1 MRSSLPSDDA
11 RMAKSIPRYVHPG
24 AWWLWALC
32 LAAAASRTTNPIIL
46 LLILAVTGLVVAARK
61 PDAPWARSFTVFL
74 KLGVLVIVIRVAFQV
89 ALGTATG
96 THTLL
101 SLPVVPLPTWLAGIR
116 LGGDIT
122 LESIILAAC
131 DGLRLAV
138 LIACV
143 GAANSLASASR
154 LLKALPP
161 ALYEVGVAVV
171 VAMTFAPQLVT
182 DIGRV
187 KQARRLRG
195 RPSTGFRGVT
205 GSALPVFEGALDRAV
220 ALAAAMDARG
230 YGRSAELPRRVRI
243 ATMVLV
249 IGGMIAL
256 CIGLYG
262 LLSAA
267 TPTRVS
273 VPIFALGLVA
283 ALGGMWLGGRR
294 SIRTRYRPDPWRA
307 PEWIVT
313 ASGIAALAG
322 VTLASINNPAAL
334 EMTVSPLMW
343 PQLPPAALL
352 GVLIAATPAFLT
364 PPLPAPA
371 KVRRDPGA
379 RAGLPDQGLVAS
391 T

>member
-1 MRSSLPSDDA
+1 
-11 RMAKSIPRYVHPG
+11 MASSIPRYVHPG

-46 LLILAVTGLVVAARK
+46 LLILAVTGLVVSARK

-89 ALGTATG
+89 ALGTAIG

-143 GAANSLASASR
+143 GAANSLASANR

-182 DIGRV
+182 DLNRV

-230 YGRSAELPRRVRI
+230 YGRSAELPRRVRVT
-243 ATMVLV
+243 TMILV

-262 LLSAA
+262 LLSAG

-273 VPIFALGLVA
+273 VPIFAVGLIA
-283 ALGGMWLGGRR
+283 ALVGMWLGGRR

-322 VTLASINNPAAL
+322 VTIAAIQNPAAL
-334 EMTVSPLMW
+334 DMTVSPLTW

-352 GVLIAATPAFLT
+352 GVLIAAAPAFLT

-379 RAGLPDQGLVAS
+379 RAGLPSQGLVTSA
-391 T
+391 